1 MGSPELSD
9 SYNVGSFIWQTSTS
23 TSVYGPFLPS
33 LQTPVAAIIYHES
46 NTSPRRR
53 TSLPS
58 TATHSYQPQQPYPSH
73 TWYTWVIC
81 PASVF
86 SALVLSPT
94 PTCTPNFIF
103 TPSPHPG
110 DDFFSVRS
118 IFFHLFHEYS
128 VKRLKH

>member
-23 TSVYGPFLPS
+23 TSVCGPISPLPANS
-33 LQTPVAAIIYHES
+33 VAAIIYHES
-46 NTSPRRR
+46 NTSPRR

-86 SALVLSPT
+86 SALVHLPTLPVHQTLFSPQVPTLGMAFWCQELSF
-94 PTCTPNFIF
+94 FIF
-103 TPSPHPG
+103 STNTQSN
-110 DDFFSVRS
+110 V
-118 IFFHLFHEYS
+118 
-128 VKRLKH
+128 